1 MAQVDGEVAPRDPNV
16 LIKEIESTRQD
27 LARTIDALAER
38 VSPGHLAQ
46 EARKRFQGEVSQA
59 RKRVQGEVSQAR
71 ERVRGEASRPQVR
84 MVGAAVAV
92 AAVALVA
99 FALWRRNK

>member
-1 MAQVDGEVAPRDPNV
+1 MLAMAQVDGEVAPRDPNV

-27 LARTIDALAER
+27 LARTIDALADR

-46 EARKRFQGEVSQA
+46 
-59 RKRVQGEVSQAR
+59 QAR
-71 ERVRGEASRPQVR
+71 ERVRGEVSSPKAR

-92 AAVALVA
+92 TAVALVA
-99 FALWRRNK
+99 FVVWRRHK

>member
-38 VSPGHLAQ
+38 VSPGHLAE
-46 EARKRFQGEVSQA
+46 EARKRF
-59 RKRVQGEVSQAR
+59 RGEVSQAR

-84 MVGAAVAV
+84 MAGAAVAV
-92 AAVALVA
+92 ATVALVA
-99 FALWRRNK
+99 FALWRRHK